1 MDEVRIQRR
10 RALGAIMLSG
20 AAGAG
25 ASLVAVTPAP
35 VAAQQSADTLQHVRN
50 RGELRIGTPPGEP
63 WFFKDQRSGEWKGIG
78 WGAGVALAE
87 ELGVKPVAVET
98 TWGTAVAGLQA
109 GQFDVL
115 FAMDAT
121 PQRALAV
128 DFPVQPMFY
137 YALGILARDGLAA
150 KSWSDFDKPDVRIGV
165 VLGTSPDRELTAR
178 LTNAKLERFPN
189 IDEVGAAFV
198 SGRVDA
204 VSLFHP
210 ALVMLRSRVKRGTVL
225 LPDPIRAASTSA
237 GVRRDVDKS
246 WRDWVGIAI
255 QSLYE
260 SGRIQKIYEEFLAFR
275 GIDPKDAPAL
285 VREQWSRT

>member
-1 MDEVRIQRR
+1 MDEIRIQRR
-10 RALGAIMLSG
+10 GALGAIMLTG
-20 AAGAG
+20 AGAG
-25 ASLVAVTPAP
+25 ASLVAAASGPA
-35 VAAQQSADTLQHVRN
+35 AAQQPADTLQQVRN
-50 RGELRIGTPPGEP
+50 RGELRIGAPPGEP

-137 YALGILARDGLAA
+137 YALGVLARDGLAA
-150 KSWSDFDKPDVRIGV
+150 KSWNDLDKPDVRIGV
-165 VLGTSPDRELTAR
+165 VLGTSPDRELTVR

-246 WRDWVGIAI
+246 WRDWVGVAI

-285 VREQWSRT
+285 LREQWSRS

>member
-1 MDEVRIQRR
+1 MDEVKIQRR
-10 RALGAIMLSG
+10 RALGAIMLTG
-20 AAGAG
+20 AGAG

-35 VAAQQSADTLQHVRN
+35 AAAQQSADTLQQVRN

-137 YALGILARDGLAA
+137 YALGVLARDGLAA
-150 KSWSDFDKPDVRIGV
+150 KSWSDLDKPDVRIGV
-165 VLGTSPDRELTAR
+165 VLGTSPDRELTVR

-225 LPDPIRAASTSA
+225 LPDPVRAASTSA

-275 GIDPKDAPAL
+275 GIDPKEAPAL

>member
-1 MDEVRIQRR
+1 MTETKMERR
-10 RALGAIMLSG
+10 KALGAIMLT
-20 AAGAG
+20 GAG
-25 ASLVAVTPAP
+25 ASLIAG
-35 VAAQQSADTLQHVRN
+35 AAQAQQGADTLQQVRN

-63 WFFKDQRSGEWKGIG
+63 WFYKDQRSDEWKGIG
-78 WGAGVALAE
+78 WGAGVALAK

-121 PQRALAV
+121 PQRALAI

-150 KSWSDFDKPDVRIGV
+150 KTWADLDKPEVRLGV
-165 VLGTSPDRELTAR
+165 VLGTSPDRDLSVR
-178 LTNAKLERFPN
+178 LTKAKIERFPN
-189 IDEVGAAFV
+189 IDEVGAAYM

-225 LPDPIRAASTSA
+225 LPEPIKAASTSA

-246 WRDWVGIAI
+246 WRDWVGVAI
-255 QSLYE
+255 NSLYE
-260 SGRIQKIYEEFLAFR
+260 TGQIQVIYEEFLAFR
-275 GIDPKDAPAL
+275 GIDAKQAPAL
-285 VREQWSRT
+285 LREQWTRT